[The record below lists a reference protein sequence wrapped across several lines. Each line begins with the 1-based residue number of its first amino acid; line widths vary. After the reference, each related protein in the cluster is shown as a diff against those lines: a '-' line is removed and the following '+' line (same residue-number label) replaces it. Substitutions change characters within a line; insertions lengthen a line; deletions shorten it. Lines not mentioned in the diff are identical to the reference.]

1 MIDGSEDKDP
11 HKVVLSVKNIGGD
24 LALTDLTAQS
34 TGRRTVDEF
43 AIACVTFLTGHLTR
57 QSDVGGS
64 SKKRKRSDRG
74 VPRAVTEFAAEMAAL
89 LNLGGEGTRPRVNSA
104 VVQAERVKLRS
115 LRDSGRDQEVG
126 MFCAQ

>member
-1 MIDGSEDKDP
+1 MIDRSVHKEP
-11 HKVVLSVKNIGGD
+11 HKVVLSVTNIGGD

-43 AIACVTFLTGHLTR
+43 AIACVTFLAGHLTR
-57 QSDVGGS
+57 QADEGGS
-64 SKKRKRSDRG
+64 NKKRKRQDRG
-74 VPRAVTEFAAEMAAL
+74 VPLAVTEFAAEMAML

-126 MFCAQ
+126 MFCVQ